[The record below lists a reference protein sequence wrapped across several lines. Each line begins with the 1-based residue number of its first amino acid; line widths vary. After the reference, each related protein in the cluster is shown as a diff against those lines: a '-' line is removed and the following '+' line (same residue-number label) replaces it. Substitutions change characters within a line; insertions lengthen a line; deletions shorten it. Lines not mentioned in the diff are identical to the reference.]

1 MASNLTKLAK
11 VVAITG
17 AIGAISCG
25 VYYASQSDG
34 IQSAIDSLK
43 AKAEA
48 WKKQAGINKAQYNA
62 MKSDYDTLKANYDA
76 ILGIL
81 NIDGAQDIEVI
92 KQKVQDIYNNADA
105 TGIEGTN
112 STLKAIADALGVKL
126 TDADKNTNGVYKT
139 DKIIAE
145 LNQLDDELNNLQTAL
160 GNVTTDENGNI
171 TITINKNSSWK
182 VPKVDNDGNVVKDS
196 EGKTVYEDVQY
207 SDDMSLSEKINF
219 LIGQINKANDDQ
231 LKLKEYAEKAN
242 TAVDNASADYVFEE
256 NKGNEGNVA
265 GAEGSNPEKQP
276 TNPPASETNAK
287 AEAYAKLSVNAN
299 AKKLADAGYVEGDL
313 TRINQSGT
321 IRYAI
326 NNWSKYSS
334 AGLTDIY
341 YNVSVDG
348 TTYNHVFSGSAL
360 SETDVA
366 NLNDWARI
374 PANN

>member
-25 VYYASQSDG
+25 VYYASQSEG

-76 ILGIL
+76 VLEILG
-81 NIDGAQDIEVI
+81 IDGAQDIETI

-112 STLKAIADALGVKL
+112 NTLKAIAKALGVEL
-126 TDADKNTNGVYKT
+126 TDADKNANGVYKT
-139 DKIIAE
+139 DKIMEE
-145 LNQLDDELNNLQTAL
+145 LRKLDDELDDLQTAL

-182 VPKVDNDGNVVKDS
+182 VPKVDSDGNVVKDS
-196 EGKTVYEDVQY
+196 EGNTVYEDVQY

-231 LKLKEYAEKAN
+231 VKLKEYAEEAN

-256 NKGNEGNVA
+256 NKGNEGNVS
-265 GAEGSNPEKQP
+265 GAEGGESEQP
-276 TNPPASETNAK
+276 TNPPASEKTAK
-287 AEAYAKLSVNAN
+287 DEAYAKLTGT
-299 AKKLADAGYVEGDL
+299 AKTLADNGYQEGD
-313 TRINQSGT
+313 IC
-321 IRYAI
+321 
-326 NNWSKYSS
+326 
-334 AGLTDIY
+334 TDILETSYHLKVGASCADKARTALRIGADTADGINCKY
-341 YNVSVDG
+341 YRD
-348 TTYNHVFSGSAL
+348 AL
-360 SETDVA
+360 DITAQQVA
-366 NLNDWARI
+366 DLNAWASI
-374 PANN
+374 K

>member
-25 VYYASQSDG
+25 VYYASQSEG

-76 ILGIL
+76 VLEILGI
-81 NIDGAQDIEVI
+81 DGAEDIETI

-112 STLKAIADALGVKL
+112 NTLKAIAKALGVKL
-126 TDADKNTNGVYKT
+126 TDADKNANGVYKT
-139 DKIIAE
+139 DKIMEE
-145 LNQLDDELNNLQTAL
+145 LRKLDDELDNLQTAL

-196 EGKTVYEDVQY
+196 EGNTVYEEVQY
-207 SDDMSLSEKINF
+207 SDNMSLSEKINF

-231 LKLKEYAEKAN
+231 VKLKKYAEDAVADIDEAN
-242 TAVDNASADYVFEE
+242 GDYVFKE
-256 NKGNEGNVA
+256 NQGDSLS
-265 GAEGSNPEKQP
+265 GSNPEQTPIEGEQP
-276 TNPPASETNAK
+276 TEPETPADPPAGEKSEKEQAWDTL
-287 AEAYAKLSVNAN
+287 EASLIS
-299 AKKLADAGYVEGDL
+299 AGWSEGDRGKL
-313 TRINQSGT
+313 KDGT
-321 IRYAI
+321 YTIERGT
-326 NNWSKYSS
+326 SS
-334 AGLTDIY
+334 QGGVIY
-341 YNVSVDG
+341 KVKDDGFPTGINVSVEIYDQ
-348 TTYNHVFSGSAL
+348 YIAWSSK
-360 SETDVA
+360 
-366 NLNDWARI
+366 
-374 PANN
+374 

>member
-25 VYYASQSDG
+25 VYYASQSEG

-76 ILGIL
+76 VLEILG
-81 NIDGAQDIEVI
+81 IDGAQDIEVI

-112 STLKAIADALGVKL
+112 NTLKAIADALGVKL
-126 TDADKNTNGVYKT
+126 TDADKNANGVYKT
-139 DKIIAE
+139 DKIMEE
-145 LNQLDDELNNLQTAL
+145 LRKLDDELDDLQTAL

-182 VPKVDNDGNVVKDS
+182 VPKVDSDGNVVKDS
-196 EGKTVYEDVQY
+196 EGNTVYEEVQY

-231 LKLKEYAEKAN
+231 LKLKKYAEDAVADIDEAN
-242 TAVDNASADYVFEE
+242 GDYEFKNPVDVQ
-256 NKGNEGNVA
+256 GG
-265 GAEGSNPEKQP
+265 GSEPEQP
-276 TNPPASETNAK
+276 TNPPTEEQQPAEPPAGEKSEKEQAWDTLEASLIK
-287 AEAYAKLSVNAN
+287 AGWGENSRRSLKNGTYTIEQGRNSQGAIVYEVKNEGTLIGATVSEEIYNQYIAWAN
-299 AKKLADAGYVEGDL
+299 K
-313 TRINQSGT
+313 
-321 IRYAI
+321 
-326 NNWSKYSS
+326 
-334 AGLTDIY
+334 
-341 YNVSVDG
+341 
-348 TTYNHVFSGSAL
+348 
-360 SETDVA
+360 
-366 NLNDWARI
+366 
-374 PANN
+374 

>member
-25 VYYASQSDG
+25 VYYASQSEG

-76 ILGIL
+76 VLEILG
-81 NIDGAQDIEVI
+81 IDGAQDIEVI

-112 STLKAIADALGVKL
+112 NTLKAIAKALGVEL
-126 TDADKNTNGVYKT
+126 TDADKNANGVYKT
-139 DKIIAE
+139 DKIMEE
-145 LNQLDDELNNLQTAL
+145 LRKLDDGLNNLQTAL

-196 EGKTVYEDVQY
+196 EGNTVYEEVQY

-231 LKLKEYAEKAN
+231 LKLKKYAEDAVADIDEAN
-242 TAVDNASADYVFEE
+242 GDYVFKE
-256 NKGNEGNVA
+256 NQGDSL
-265 GAEGSNPEKQP
+265 GAEGSEPEKLP
-276 TNPPASETNAK
+276 SESTPEEPANPPAGEKSEKEQAWDTL
-287 AEAYAKLSVNAN
+287 EASLISASWGESGRGKL
-299 AKKLADAGYVEGDL
+299 K
-313 TRINQSGT
+313 
-321 IRYAI
+321 
-326 NNWSKYSS
+326 
-334 AGLTDIY
+334 
-341 YNVSVDG
+341 DG
-348 TTYNHVFSGSAL
+348 TYTIERGTNSQGAVIYEVKNDGFPTGVTVSEEIYNQYIA
-360 SETDVA
+360 
-366 NLNDWARI
+366 WAEL
-374 PANN
+374 

>member
-11 VVAITG
+11 VIAITG

-62 MKSDYDTLKANYDA
+62 MKSDYNTLKANYDA
-76 ILGIL
+76 VLEILGI
-81 NIDGAQDIEVI
+81 DGAEDIETI

-112 STLKAIADALGVKL
+112 NTLKAIAKALGVEL
-126 TDADKNTNGVYKT
+126 TDADKNANGVYKT
-139 DKIIAE
+139 DKIMEE
-145 LNQLDDELNNLQTAL
+145 LRKLDDELDNLQTAL

-196 EGKTVYEDVQY
+196 EGNTVYEDAQY
-207 SDDMSLSEKINF
+207 SDNMSLSEKINF

-231 LKLKEYAEKAN
+231 LKLKEYAEEAN

-256 NKGNEGNVA
+256 NKDEA
-265 GAEGSNPEKQP
+265 SSGSNPGGVQGNDK
-276 TNPPASETNAK
+276 S
-287 AEAYAKLSVNAN
+287 EAYAKLSVNAN
-299 AKKLADAGYVEGDL
+299 AKKLADAGYVKGDL
-313 TRINQSGT
+313 TRINQNGT
-321 IRYAI
+321 IRYVVK
-326 NNWSKYSS
+326 NWSKYSS
-334 AGLTDIY
+334 AGLTDLY
-341 YNVSVDG
+341 DNVTADG
-348 TTYNHVFSGSAL
+348 TIYNHVFDGNAL
-360 SETDVA
+360 TDTDVN
-366 NLNDWARI
+366 NLNAWASI
-374 PANN
+374 K

>member
-76 ILGIL
+76 VLEILGI
-81 NIDGAQDIEVI
+81 DGAEDIETI

-112 STLKAIADALGVKL
+112 NTLKAIAKALGVEL
-126 TDADKNTNGVYKT
+126 TDADKNANGVYKT
-139 DKIIAE
+139 DKIMEE
-145 LNQLDDELNNLQTAL
+145 LRKLDDELNNLQTAL

-196 EGKTVYEDVQY
+196 EGNTVYEEVQY

-231 LKLKEYAEKAN
+231 LKLKEYAEEAN

-256 NKGNEGNVA
+256 NKGNEGETESA
-265 GAEGSNPEKQP
+265 KDPEQP
-276 TNPPASETNAK
+276 VNPPAGEKSEKEQAWDTLEASLIK
-287 AEAYAKLSVNAN
+287 AGWGENSRRSLKN
-299 AKKLADAGYVEGDL
+299 
-313 TRINQSGT
+313 GT
-321 IRYAI
+321 YTIEQGRNSQGAVIYEVKNKGTLIGATVSEEI
-326 NNWSKYSS
+326 YDQYIAWSSK
-334 AGLTDIY
+334 
-341 YNVSVDG
+341 
-348 TTYNHVFSGSAL
+348 
-360 SETDVA
+360 
-366 NLNDWARI
+366 
-374 PANN
+374 

>member
-11 VVAITG
+11 VIAITG

-62 MKSDYDTLKANYDA
+62 MKSDYNTLKANYDA
-76 ILGIL
+76 VLEILGI
-81 NIDGAQDIEVI
+81 DGAEDIETI

-112 STLKAIADALGVKL
+112 NTLKAIAKALGVEL
-126 TDADKNTNGVYKT
+126 TDADKNANGVYKT
-139 DKIIAE
+139 DKIMEE
-145 LNQLDDELNNLQTAL
+145 LRKLDDELDNLQTAL

-196 EGKTVYEDVQY
+196 EGNTVYEDAQY
-207 SDDMSLSEKINF
+207 SDNMSLSEKINF

-231 LKLKEYAEKAN
+231 LKLKEYAEEAN

-256 NKGNEGNVA
+256 NKDEA
-265 GAEGSNPEKQP
+265 SSGSNPGGVAGVKETCEICGAEYDSRTKHKELAKEKL
-276 TNPPASETNAK
+276 SDNAK
-287 AEAYAKLSVNAN
+287 LFADKGYEAGDIIYKSSDRLCCVVNN
-299 AKKLADAGYVEGDL
+299 APKYGDL
-313 TRINQSGT
+313 TIINP
-321 IRYAI
+321 
-326 NNWSKYSS
+326 
-334 AGLTDIY
+334 
-341 YNVSVDG
+341 V
-348 TTYNHVFSGSAL
+348 SGSIIVSGNNSLTEADITAL
-360 SETDVA
+360 NHWA
-366 NLNDWARI
+366 NL
-374 PANN
+374 

>member
-25 VYYASQSDG
+25 VYYASQSEG

-76 ILGIL
+76 ILEIL
-81 NIDGAQDIEVI
+81 NIDGEQDIEVI

-112 STLKAIADALGVKL
+112 NTLKAIADALGVKL
-126 TDADKNTNGVYKT
+126 TDADKNVNGVYKT
-139 DKIIAE
+139 DKIMEE
-145 LNQLDDELNNLQTAL
+145 LRKLDDELNDLQTAL

-196 EGKTVYEDVQY
+196 EGNTVYEDVQY

-231 LKLKEYAEKAN
+231 LKLKKYAEDAVADIDEAN
-242 TAVDNASADYVFEE
+242 GDYEFKNPVDVQ
-256 NKGNEGNVA
+256 GG
-265 GAEGSNPEKQP
+265 GSEPEQP
-276 TNPPASETNAK
+276 TNPPAGEKSEKEQAWDTL
-287 AEAYAKLSVNAN
+287 EASL
-299 AKKLADAGYVEGDL
+299 
-313 TRINQSGT
+313 I
-321 IRYAI
+321 
-326 NNWSKYSS
+326 S
-334 AGLTDIY
+334 AGWGEVSRGKLKDGTYTIERGTNSQGGVIY
-341 YNVSVDG
+341 EVKNDGNPTGINVSVEIYDQ
-348 TTYNHVFSGSAL
+348 YIAWSSK
-360 SETDVA
+360 
-366 NLNDWARI
+366 
-374 PANN
+374 

>member
-1 MASNLTKLAK
+1 MANLTKLAK

-25 VYYASQSDG
+25 VYYASQSEG

-76 ILGIL
+76 VLEILGI
-81 NIDGAQDIEVI
+81 DGAEDIETI

-112 STLKAIADALGVKL
+112 NTLKAIANALGVEL
-126 TDADKNTNGVYKT
+126 TEADKNANGVYKT
-139 DKIIAE
+139 DKIIEE
-145 LNQLDDELNNLQTAL
+145 LGKLDDELDNLQTAL

-196 EGKTVYEDVQY
+196 EGNTVYEEVQY

-231 LKLKEYAEKAN
+231 LKLKEYAEEAN

-265 GAEGSNPEKQP
+265 GAEGGTPEQPTEPEQP
-276 TNPPASETNAK
+276 TNPPTEEQQPAEPEKTAKEQAWDTLEASLISASWGEGSRG
-287 AEAYAKLSVNAN
+287 KL
-299 AKKLADAGYVEGDL
+299 K
-313 TRINQSGT
+313 
-321 IRYAI
+321 
-326 NNWSKYSS
+326 
-334 AGLTDIY
+334 
-341 YNVSVDG
+341 DG
-348 TTYNHVFSGSAL
+348 TYTIERGTNSQGAVIYEVKNDGFSTGVTVSEEIYNQYIAW
-360 SETDVA
+360 A
-366 NLNDWARI
+366 NK
-374 PANN
+374 

>member
-1 MASNLTKLAK
+1 MANLTKLAK

-25 VYYASQSDG
+25 VYYASQSEG

-76 ILGIL
+76 VLEILGI
-81 NIDGAQDIEVI
+81 NGAEDIETI

-112 STLKAIADALGVKL
+112 NTLKAIAKALGVEL
-126 TDADKNTNGVYKT
+126 TDADKNANGVYKT
-139 DKIIAE
+139 DKIMEE
-145 LNQLDDELNNLQTAL
+145 LRKLDDELNNLQTAL

-182 VPKVDNDGNVVKDS
+182 VPKTNPDGSVVKDS
-196 EGKTVYEDVQY
+196 EGKTVYEEVKY

-231 LKLKEYAEKAN
+231 LKLKEYAEEAN

-256 NKGNEGNVA
+256 NKGNEGETES
-265 GAEGSNPEKQP
+265 AEQPTNPPTEEQQPTNP

-287 AEAYAKLSVNAN
+287 AEAYGKLKGTAKT
-299 AKKLADAGYVEGDL
+299 LADNGYEEGDIYASPSGNYYL
-313 TRINQSGT
+313 YTFAKCAGAKDTLGLVDVSTSTPRYYSTALNINAQQ
-321 IRYAI
+321 
-326 NNWSKYSS
+326 
-334 AGLTDIY
+334 
-341 YNVSVDG
+341 
-348 TTYNHVFSGSAL
+348 
-360 SETDVA
+360 VA
-366 NLNDWARI
+366 DLNAWARI

>member
-25 VYYASQSDG
+25 VYYASQSEG

-76 ILGIL
+76 VLEILGI
-81 NIDGAQDIEVI
+81 DGAEDIETI

-112 STLKAIADALGVKL
+112 NTLKAIAKALGVEL
-126 TDADKNTNGVYKT
+126 TDADKNANGVYKT
-139 DKIIAE
+139 DKIMEE
-145 LNQLDDELNNLQTAL
+145 LRKLDDELNNLQTAL

-182 VPKVDNDGNVVKDS
+182 VPKVGSDGNVVKDS
-196 EGKTVYEDVQY
+196 EGNTVYEEVQY

-231 LKLKEYAEKAN
+231 LKLKKYAEDAVADIDEAN
-242 TAVDNASADYVFEE
+242 GDYVFEE
-256 NKGNEGNVA
+256 NKGNEGETESA
-265 GAEGSNPEKQP
+265 KDPEQP
-276 TNPPASETNAK
+276 TNPPAGEKSEKEQAWDTLEASLIK
-287 AEAYAKLSVNAN
+287 AGWGENSRRSLKNGTYTIEQGRNSQGAIVYEVKNEGTLIGATVSEEIYNQYIAWAN
-299 AKKLADAGYVEGDL
+299 K
-313 TRINQSGT
+313 
-321 IRYAI
+321 
-326 NNWSKYSS
+326 
-334 AGLTDIY
+334 
-341 YNVSVDG
+341 
-348 TTYNHVFSGSAL
+348 
-360 SETDVA
+360 
-366 NLNDWARI
+366 
-374 PANN
+374 

>member
-25 VYYASQSDG
+25 VYYASQSEG

-76 ILGIL
+76 VLEILGI
-81 NIDGAQDIEVI
+81 DGAEDIETI

-112 STLKAIADALGVKL
+112 NTLKAIAKALGVEL
-126 TDADKNTNGVYKT
+126 TDADKNANGVYKT
-139 DKIIAE
+139 DKIMEE
-145 LNQLDDELNNLQTAL
+145 LRKLDDELNNLQTAL

-182 VPKVDNDGNVVKDS
+182 VPKVGSDGNVVKDS
-196 EGKTVYEDVQY
+196 EGNTVYEEVQY

-231 LKLKEYAEKAN
+231 LKLKKYAEDAVADIDEAN
-242 TAVDNASADYVFEE
+242 GDYEFKNPVDVQ
-256 NKGNEGNVA
+256 GG
-265 GAEGSNPEKQP
+265 GSEPEQTPIDTPEQP
-276 TNPPASETNAK
+276 TNPPTEEQQPAKPEKTAKEQAWDTLEASLIK
-287 AEAYAKLSVNAN
+287 AGWGEVSRGKL
-299 AKKLADAGYVEGDL
+299 K
-313 TRINQSGT
+313 
-321 IRYAI
+321 
-326 NNWSKYSS
+326 
-334 AGLTDIY
+334 
-341 YNVSVDG
+341 DG
-348 TTYNHVFSGSAL
+348 TYTIERGTNSQGAVIYEVKNDGFPTGVTVSEEIYNQYIAW
-360 SETDVA
+360 A
-366 NLNDWARI
+366 NK
-374 PANN
+374 

>member
-25 VYYASQSDG
+25 VYYASQSEG

-76 ILGIL
+76 VLEILG
-81 NIDGAQDIEVI
+81 IDGAQDIEVI

-112 STLKAIADALGVKL
+112 NTLKAIADALGVKL
-126 TDADKNTNGVYKT
+126 TDADKNANGVYKT
-139 DKIIAE
+139 DKIMEE
-145 LNQLDDELNNLQTAL
+145 LRKLDDGLNNLQTAL

-182 VPKVDNDGNVVKDS
+182 VPKVDSDGNVVKDS
-196 EGKTVYEDVQY
+196 EGNTVYEEVQY

-231 LKLKEYAEKAN
+231 LKLKKYAEDAVADIDEAN
-242 TAVDNASADYVFEE
+242 GDYEFKNPVDVQ
-256 NKGNEGNVA
+256 GG
-265 GAEGSNPEKQP
+265 GSEPEQP
-276 TNPPASETNAK
+276 TNPPTEEQQPAEPPAGEKSEKEQAWDTLEASLINAGWG
-287 AEAYAKLSVNAN
+287 EVSRGKL
-299 AKKLADAGYVEGDL
+299 K
-313 TRINQSGT
+313 
-321 IRYAI
+321 
-326 NNWSKYSS
+326 
-334 AGLTDIY
+334 
-341 YNVSVDG
+341 DG
-348 TTYNHVFSGSAL
+348 TYTIERGTNSQGAIVYEVKNKGTLIGATVSEEIYNQYIAW
-360 SETDVA
+360 A
-366 NLNDWARI
+366 NK
-374 PANN
+374 